1 MGNYHSL
8 CGAIGACGFSS
19 GNRVVIGHWDDSPIG
34 PFGDVMW
41 AEPDDHRTLIAS
53 SSSAATFITTV
64 YEFDSVIVEKDL
76 AINRSATRLTVRWPN
91 GSLEAGLGR
100 AVPFP
105 PRPDWITE
113 RIERSVGRA
122 TMGVETYGTS
132 PTGVEELYR
141 ADRVQR
147 IRTGWAVVAG
157 QDLGSIGPP
166 RPASKFGF
174 SEPPPF
180 ASVTHVRPRLLD
192 PSGRLDEVIS
202 RLNSAL
208 D

>member
-132 PTGVEELYR
+132 PQEWRSSTGL
-141 ADRVQR
+141 
-147 IRTGWAVVAG
+147 TGCNVFEPAG
-157 QDLGSIGPP
+157 QLSPARTSAASGHHDPLRSSGSPS
-166 RPASKFGF
+166 R
-174 SEPPPF
+174 
-180 ASVTHVRPRLLD
+180 HRL
-192 PSGRLDEVIS
+192 R
-202 RLNSAL
+202 R
-208 D
+208 